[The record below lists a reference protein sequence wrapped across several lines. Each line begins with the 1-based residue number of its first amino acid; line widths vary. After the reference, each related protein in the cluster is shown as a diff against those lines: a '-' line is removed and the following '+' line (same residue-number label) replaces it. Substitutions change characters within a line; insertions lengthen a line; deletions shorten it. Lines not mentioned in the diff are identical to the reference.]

1 MAKSIVRANPV
12 FKLFYQPEGRLR
24 LETEDRC
31 YLEVRPSWSAP
42 VSQPG
47 KFLSLLDGK
56 DNEIMLLPD
65 GLEGLDKEARK
76 ILENEVQKRYLIA
89 QVLKILHAHSE
100 FGSTYWTVE
109 TDRGK
114 REFVTQSLQE
124 NAQWHGPNHLVL
136 VDVDG
141 NSFEIRDT
149 TALDPDS
156 QRLLQKMV

>member
-1 MAKSIVRANPV
+1 M
-12 FKLFYQPEGRLR
+12 KLYYKPEGRLR

-31 YLEVRPSWSAP
+31 YLQVRPTWAAP
-42 VSQPG
+42 ISQPG

-56 DNEIMLLPD
+56 DREIMTFPE
-65 GLEGLDKEARK
+65 GLRGLDKEARR
-76 ILENEVQKRYLIA
+76 ILENELKHRYLTAYIN
-89 QVLKILHAHSE
+89 KIVRAHTE
-100 FGSTYWTVE
+100 FGATYWTVE
-109 TDRGK
+109 TDRGSK
-114 REFVTQSLQE
+114 DFVTQSLQE